1 MLTVNLMP
9 NWNVLKK
16 LIEDILFPFLSFVYL
31 KITDG
36 KSHIFGKHCGERF
49 GEHVMITFHTDDIE
63 QRRGFLIFIT
73 AVPLGKF
80 IILS

>member
-1 MLTVNLMP
+1 M
-9 NWNVLKK
+9 LKK

-49 GEHVMITFHTDDIE
+49 GESAVVAGEHVMITFHTDDIE